1 VTAPVTLREHIDA
14 VLKQMDLR
22 YQQRFEAQ
30 ERAISEAR
38 AAAEKRLDGMN
49 EFRGTIQDVI
59 GRCIT
64 RQEAIAMILAACAVT
79 GAILGFL
86 RR

>member
-1 VTAPVTLREHIDA
+1 MTEQIPLREHIDA
-14 VLKQMDLR
+14 LMEQRDLR

-86 RR
+86 RK

>member
-1 VTAPVTLREHIDA
+1 MTEQIPLREHIDA
-14 VLKQMDLR
+14 LMEQRDLR

-59 GRCIT
+59 GRYIT

-79 GAILGFL
+79 WAILGFL
-86 RR
+86 RK